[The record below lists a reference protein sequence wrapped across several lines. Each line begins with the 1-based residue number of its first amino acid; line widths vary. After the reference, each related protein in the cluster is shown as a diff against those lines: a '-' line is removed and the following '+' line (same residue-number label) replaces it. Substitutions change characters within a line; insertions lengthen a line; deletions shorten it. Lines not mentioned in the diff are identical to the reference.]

1 MYEISVRGSFRATHQ
16 VATPSGELEPR
27 HEHDWRIEAVW
38 SGRRLD
44 DRGLLVDFAC
54 AEQVLRRLASTFEG
68 KHLNEHPRLP
78 AQRRKRGPGVL
89 REAGFGPRL
98 RRRETAKCPC
108 PGGTG
113 VPGGVRTRLNGQ
125 GCAAN
130 RRRPV
135 P

>member
-68 KHLNEHPRLP
+68 KHLNEHPMLAGCPPSAENVARVFFEKLDSVRGCVDARL
-78 AQRRKRGPGVL
+78 RSVRV
-89 REAGFGPRL
+89 REA
-98 RRRETAKCPC
+98 
-108 PGGTG
+108 PGCRA
-113 VPGGVRTRLNGQ
+113 VYARD
-125 GCAAN
+125 
-130 RRRPV
+130 
-135 P
+135 